1 MLNQTNARSVAA
13 HVVDPVAKGLLK
25 IGLTPDAITWIG
37 TIGVSAAAFVFFPR
51 GEFLIGTLVITLF
64 IFSDMLDGTMARLSG
79 RSGNWGAFLDSTLD
93 RIADGAIFAS
103 LVIYFAST
111 EQWWLVGATTTCL
124 IGGTI
129 VSYAKARAEG
139 LGMTCNVGIAERTER
154 LLLVLIPTFLAGL
167 GVPYIQSAALWLLA
181 LLTVVTVLQR
191 MAHVHQQAVGAAAQP
206 GSTAS
211 ASTDEGTV
219 ES

>member
-13 HVVDPVAKGLLK
+13 HVVEPVSRGLLK

-37 TIGVSAAAFVFFPR
+37 TIGVSMAAFVFYPQ
-51 GEFLIGTLVITLF
+51 GSFLVGTLVIILF

-93 RIADGAIFAS
+93 RIADGAIFLS

-111 EQWWLVGATTTCL
+111 DQFWLVGATSVCL
-124 IGGTI
+124 IGGMI

-154 LLLVLIPTFLAGL
+154 LILVLVPAFIAGF
-167 GVPYIQSAALWLLA
+167 GVPYIQAVALWVLA
-181 LLTVVTVLQR
+181 ALTVVTIFQR
-191 MAHVHQQAVGAAAQP
+191 MAHVHKQAVASQ
-206 GSTAS
+206 AS
-211 ASTDEGTV
+211 ASHDDPKT
-219 ES
+219 SP